1 MVKKWANVEKII
13 FVGKQHIPWN
23 EVEEYL
29 KKYAG
34 ETIVVEQY
42 QDNIYIAY
50 DFPEEYSESKDTK
63 KLRGGLAK
71 AKANAAV

>member
-1 MVKKWANVEKII
+1 M
-13 FVGKQHIPWN
+13 
-23 EVEEYL
+23 
-29 KKYAG
+29 
-34 ETIVVEQY
+34 VVEQY

-71 AKANAAV
+71 AKANSAV